1 LSKVKHALNYR
12 REEAMRAIRDI
23 IKVTFWS
30 VVLSLSLAWVAM
42 AETSATTTEQPGDRK
57 GGQAGI
63 EVHSEKRSATT
74 ETTRMG
80 GQAGQEP
87 ALEERTTKYGSVGGK
102 RVGGQAGKESDQKGA
117 KSKAK

>member
-1 LSKVKHALNYR
+1 
-12 REEAMRAIRDI
+12 MRSIRDI
-23 IKVTFWS
+23 IKITFWS
-30 VVLSLSLAWVAM
+30 VVLSLSLAWLAV
-42 AETSATTTEQPGDRK
+42 AETHATTTEQPGDRK

-63 EVHSEKRSATT
+63 EVHSEKRNVTT

-102 RVGGQAGKESDQKGA
+102 RVGGQAGNESDQKGA